1 MKKICFI
8 LILACSSLLFVMS
21 GCKKDS
27 SSTEIDLTS
36 DVTYQTDDQAMF
48 SAEDDAVSDDI
59 NGVLETDPLLGGKTN
74 IDTCNVTITRDSTLL
89 KRFVILTYSG
99 NNCSGTRTRQG
110 VVKLG
115 MNKNTKWK
123 NAGAE
128 ISVEIQNL
136 KITRLRDNKSLV
148 LNGTK
153 ILTNVSGHL
162 LRELIT
168 GGVSNIVHTVASSNM
183 SATFDNGTSR
193 QWQIAKQRTFTYN
206 TGFVISV
213 TGTAT
218 VDGATN
224 VAVWGTNRFGQ
235 SFSTRVINP
244 MVIKADC
251 DYRIVSGKLLHT
263 KLTRDITVTF
273 GLDASGN
280 PTSCPGSANPY
291 YFKAE
296 WTSLNGT
303 AYSIIKPY

>member
-1 MKKICFI
+1 MKRMRIV
-8 LILACSSLLFVMS
+8 LIVASSFLFLIMT
-21 GCKKDS
+21 GCKKES
-27 SSTEIDLTS
+27 KTAEIDLTS

-59 NGVLETDPLLGGKTN
+59 NGILESDPQLGGKTTV
-74 IDTCNVTITRDSTLL
+74 DTCNVTITRDSTLL

-99 NNCSGTRTRQG
+99 NNCNGTRTRQG
-110 VVKLG
+110 VVRLG

-123 NAGAE
+123 NTGAE

-153 ILTNVSGHL
+153 TLTNVSGHL

-168 GGVSNIVHTVASSNM
+168 GGVSNIVHTVVSSNM

-213 TGTAT
+213 TGTAS

-224 VAVWGTNRFGQ
+224 VAVWGTNRLGQ

-244 MVIKADC
+244 LIVKADC
-251 DYRIVSGKLLHT
+251 DYRLVSGKLLHT

-280 PTSCPGSANPY
+280 PTGCPGSANPY

-296 WTSLNGT
+296 WTSISGT
-303 AYSIIKPY
+303 ANSIIKPY

>member
-1 MKKICFI
+1 MKRFSLFLLLGC
-8 LILACSSLLFVMS
+8 SLLFFALN

-27 SSTEIDLTS
+27 GSSEIDLTS

-59 NGVLETDPLLGGKTN
+59 NGVLESDPLLGGRTN
-74 IDTCNVTITRDSTLL
+74 ADTCNVTITRDSSLL
-89 KRFVILTYSG
+89 KRFVVITYSG
-99 NNCSGTRTRQG
+99 NNCNGTRTRQG
-110 VVKLG
+110 VVRLG

-153 ILTNVSGHL
+153 ILTNKDGHL

-168 GGVSNIVHTVASSNM
+168 GGVNSIVHTVASSNM
-183 SATFDNGTSR
+183 SATFDNGSSR
-193 QWQIAKQRTFTYN
+193 QWQIAKQRTFTYSN
-206 TGFVISV
+206 GFVISV

-224 VAVWGTNRFGQ
+224 VAVWGTNRLGQ
-235 SFSTRVINP
+235 SFSTRIIAP
-244 MVIKADC
+244 LVIKADC
-251 DYRIVSGKLLHT
+251 DYRLVSGKLLHT

-280 PTSCPGSANPY
+280 PTGCPGSANAY

-296 WTSLNGT
+296 WTSITGT
-303 AYSIIKPY
+303 AHSIIKPY